1 MIVII
6 SLYVNIALFAIF
18 LREKEREG
26 ERPKDRGRHIVALCQ
41 TQSPPV
47 SQPAPLDAKYLS
59 GRFVCSTAV
68 DVRRHLSGAPS
79 PAKVINSSNR

>member
-26 ERPKDRGRHIVALCQ
+26 ERPKDRGRHIVAYNVKHRVLQ
-41 TQSPPV
+41 FHSR
-47 SQPAPLDAKYLS
+47 PLLMQNIPRADL
-59 GRFVCSTAV
+59 FVPLQLMYAGT
-68 DVRRHLSGAPS
+68 
-79 PAKVINSSNR
+79 